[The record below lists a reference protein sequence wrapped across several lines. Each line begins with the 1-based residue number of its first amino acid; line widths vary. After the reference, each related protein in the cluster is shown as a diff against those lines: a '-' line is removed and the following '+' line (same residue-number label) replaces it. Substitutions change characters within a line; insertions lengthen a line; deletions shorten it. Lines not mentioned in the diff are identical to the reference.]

1 VRTAARPTPSY
12 TIADVLR
19 RPLHEVRALQDRLLR
34 DTIAICYDA
43 HPFYGAL
50 MRRERIEPR
59 HIQSC
64 DELVRLPVSTKADFL
79 NDPEAFRLR
88 GDHLPAEYTT
98 LWKVVYTTGTTSGRP
113 APIYVCSHDYHHYLY
128 ISERQQDLIGLR
140 SDDVV
145 ANLFPLTP
153 FPMGAYG
160 RAFDEAAAV
169 GAAIFCAHTGR
180 DASALPIHRGL
191 DESVAMVVQHRASV
205 LWGVAGFVRRV
216 LVRAAELG
224 ADLSAVRM
232 AMITGEASSEAMRA
246 DMSRRM
252 RELGCAGER
261 IVNRYGSTE
270 KGVSMV
276 ECSPGSGFHNLA
288 PDQIFHEVVDD
299 STGQRVPDGTPGMLV
314 FSHLMRRGTV
324 FLRYRLGDQV
334 TMTHATC
341 PHCGRTSARI
351 VSQPVRSG
359 DIVKIKGTLVN
370 LQALKDQLERLAWV
384 DEYQIVIRPANPD
397 DAFSSDELLLR
408 IAGQDGK
415 IDPVHAA
422 SLVNNV
428 ATLTQVRPRLE
439 PAARNDI
446 FDPSDG
452 AKPRRILDL
461 RPARN

>member
-1 VRTAARPTPSY
+1 
-12 TIADVLR
+12 
-19 RPLHEVRALQDRLLR
+19 
-34 DTIAICYDA
+34 
-43 HPFYGAL
+43 
-50 MRRERIEPR
+50 
-59 HIQSC
+59 
-64 DELVRLPVSTKADFL
+64 
-79 NDPEAFRLR
+79 
-88 GDHLPAEYTT
+88 
-98 LWKVVYTTGTTSGRP
+98 
-113 APIYVCSHDYHHYLY
+113 
-128 ISERQQDLIGLR
+128 
-140 SDDVV
+140 
-145 ANLFPLTP
+145 
-153 FPMGAYG
+153 
-160 RAFDEAAAV
+160 
-169 GAAIFCAHTGR
+169 
-180 DASALPIHRGL
+180 
-191 DESVAMVVQHRASV
+191 
-205 LWGVAGFVRRV
+205 V

-224 ADLSAVRM
+224 ADLTAVRM
-232 AMITGEASSEAMRA
+232 VMITGEASSEAMRA

-252 RELGCAGER
+252 RELGCAGDR

-299 STGQRVPDGTPGMLV
+299 STGQRVQDGTPGMLV

-341 PHCGRTSARI
+341 PHCARTSARI

-370 LQALKDQLERLAWV
+370 LQVLKDRLERLAWV

-408 IAGQDGK
+408 IAGQAGR
-415 IDPVHAA
+415 IDPNHAA
-422 SLVNNV
+422 SLVSDV

-439 PAARNDI
+439 HAERNDI

-452 AKPRRILDL
+452 AKPRRIIDL
-461 RPARN
+461 RPSRD

>member
-1 VRTAARPTPSY
+1 MSRAPRATPDCSLP
-12 TIADVLR
+12 DVLR
-19 RPLHEVRALQDRLLR
+19 QPQQAVRALQDRLLR

-50 MRRERIEPR
+50 MRREHIQPR

-64 DELVRLPVSTKADFL
+64 DELIRLPISTKADFL
-79 NDPEAFRLR
+79 NDPDAFRLR
-88 GDHLPAEYTT
+88 GEHLPADFTT

-113 APIYVCSHDYHHYLY
+113 APIYVSSHDYYHYLY

-140 SDDVV
+140 ADDEV

-169 GAAIFCAHTGR
+169 GAAMFCAHTGR
-180 DASALPIHRGL
+180 EATTLPVHRGL
-191 DESVAMVVQHRASV
+191 DESVAMVERHRASV

-224 ADLSAVRM
+224 ADLRHVRM
-232 AMITGEASSEAMRA
+232 AMITGEASSGAMRD

-252 RELGCAGER
+252 RELGCAGDR

-276 ECSPGSGFHNLA
+276 ECTPGSGFHNLA
-288 PDQIFHEVVDD
+288 PDQIFHEVVNE
-299 STGQRVPDGTPGMLV
+299 SGTARVADGEPGMLV

-341 PHCGRTSARI
+341 PHCARTSARI

-370 LQALKDQLERLAWV
+370 LQVLKDSLERLAWI
-384 DEYQIVIRPANPD
+384 DEYQIVIQPLDTN
-397 DAFSSDELLLR
+397 DAFSPDELLLR
-408 IAGQDGK
+408 IAGHGGKLDGE
-415 IDPVHAA
+415 AA
-422 SLVNNV
+422 SKLLHDVT
-428 ATLTQVRPRLE
+428 ALTQVRPRIE
-439 PAARNDI
+439 AADRNAI
-446 FDPSDG
+446 FDPTEG
-452 AKPRRILDL
+452 AKPRRIIDL
-461 RPARN
+461 RPSRQ